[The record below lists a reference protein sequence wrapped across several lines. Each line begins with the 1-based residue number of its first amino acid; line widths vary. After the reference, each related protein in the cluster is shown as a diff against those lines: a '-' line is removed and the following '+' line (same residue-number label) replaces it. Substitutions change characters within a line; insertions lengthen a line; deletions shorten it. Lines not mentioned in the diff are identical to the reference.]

1 MYIDLSASSDSRA
14 HSLTGW
20 YQSYTTY
27 NDRPAYKHKDKTRYL
42 FYIDDSNGRWVV
54 EDELGKN
61 KTAEGVDFHGLLRHE
76 GDRYCPED
84 LDASWSHVWNQSFIE
99 PAIVVKRGN
108 FICMKHISREICV
121 NRTIFDK
128 TISIPCIFPFLS
140 LLRKH

>member
-1 MYIDLSASSDSRA
+1 MRRKRACSFRNLVFLACCKDLYIDLSASSDSRA

-61 KTAEGVDFHGLLRHE
+61 KTADGVDFHGLLRHE
-76 GDRYCPED
+76 GDSYCPED

-108 FICMKHISREICV
+108 FICMKHICREI
-121 NRTIFDK
+121 R
-128 TISIPCIFPFLS
+128 
-140 LLRKH
+140 